1 MVTTITTK
9 NAFGKQNKQ
18 IMLKTTE
25 EVLKELRIA
34 YSTLYR
40 LRRKIGMFAK
50 EKRTKNW
57 YTEEDVKRL
66 KEQMEREN

>member
-1 MVTTITTK
+1 M
-9 NAFGKQNKQ
+9 
-18 IMLKTTE
+18 KTTQ

-66 KEQMEREN
+66 KEQMERENWWQRW

>member
-1 MVTTITTK
+1 M
-9 NAFGKQNKQ
+9 
-18 IMLKTTE
+18 KTTD

-50 EKRTKNW
+50 SRRTKNW
-57 YTEEDVKRL
+57 YTEEDVRLL
-66 KEQMEREN
+66 KEQMKRDNEWQR